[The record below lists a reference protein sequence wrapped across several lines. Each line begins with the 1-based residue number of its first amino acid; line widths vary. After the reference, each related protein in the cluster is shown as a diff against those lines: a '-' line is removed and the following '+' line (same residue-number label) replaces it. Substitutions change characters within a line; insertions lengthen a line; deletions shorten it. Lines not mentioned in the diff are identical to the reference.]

1 MADGVPS
8 VLVIVD
14 GDQKYPTVI
23 GPSVI
28 MKYLVVNMVAT
39 GPLFCRRGRRER
51 GQASCMSD
59 TRHATAIVSL
69 DYNWP
74 FVFRIAGRECL

>member
-28 MKYLVVNMVAT
+28 MKYLVVNKAAEQCC
-39 GPLFCRRGRRER
+39 LLYD
-51 GQASCMSD
+51 Q
-59 TRHATAIVSL
+59 
-69 DYNWP
+69 
-74 FVFRIAGRECL
+74 FV

>member
-14 GDQKYPTVI
+14 GDRKYPTVI

-28 MKYLVVNMVAT
+28 MKYLVVIV
-39 GPLFCRRGRRER
+39 
-51 GQASCMSD
+51 
-59 TRHATAIVSL
+59 HAIIVLSE
-69 DYNWP
+69 NRNTC
-74 FVFRIAGRECL
+74 VNT